1 MGRRASGK
9 QFGEI
14 SERERGDGCHER
26 KGPAVTA
33 ILAHRG
39 CTAGYRENTLE
50 AFAEAKRL
58 GADGVELDVRLT
70 ADGALAVHHDPV
82 IDGVPVADLAVP
94 DLPPY
99 VPLLADALAV
109 CEGLVVNVEIKNDPA
124 QPGHDPGETVAALT
138 AAAIAE
144 AGWTE
149 RVIVSSFQVSTLRAA
164 QVADGGLRLGA
175 LWPVFADPDAAVALA
190 VAEAWYAVHPFVT
203 AVTPALVERAHGAGL
218 AVNVW
223 TVNAAQDLAVLV
235 ELGVDG
241 VITDLLSQALSIA
254 HREGGAR

>member
-1 MGRRASGK
+1 
-9 QFGEI
+9 
-14 SERERGDGCHER
+14 
-26 KGPAVTA
+26 VTA
-33 ILAHRG
+33 VYAHRG
-39 CTAGYRENTLE
+39 CTVGYAENTLE

-82 IDGVPVADLAVP
+82 IEGLGPVADLTVS
-94 DLPPY
+94 DLPAH

-109 CEGLVVNVEIKNDPA
+109 CDGLVVDVEIKNDPA
-124 QPGHDPGETVAALT
+124 QPGHDPGESVAALT

-149 RVIVSSFQVSTLRAA
+149 RVIVSSFQASTLRAA
-164 QVADGGLRLGA
+164 QVADGRLRLGA
-175 LWPVFADPDAAVALA
+175 LWSVFADADAALDLA
-190 VAEAWYAVHPFVT
+190 VEEGWHAVHPFVT
-203 AVTPALVERAHGAGL
+203 AISPGLVERAHGAGL

-223 TVNAAQDLAVLV
+223 TVNSPQDLAALV

-241 VITDLLSQALSIA
+241 VITDLLANALSIA
-254 HREGGAR
+254 RGGDSAG